1 MEAILS
7 VMAGAALLRWRQDRR
22 GCRPPDGGRQ
32 TSRRLLTR
40 QPRGRQPRCRRISR
54 ALGSLQSARCPDPLH
69 GSSKTQNRVE
79 DISKDAMNAD
89 SFEVDKQEPG
99 IGPELLVLCRQC
111 SKHRSQ
117 PNLLLAQSIKETG
130 ERNMSPFGRDYR

>member
-1 MEAILS
+1 
-7 VMAGAALLRWRQDRR
+7 
-22 GCRPPDGGRQ
+22 
-32 TSRRLLTR
+32 
-40 QPRGRQPRCRRISR
+40 
-54 ALGSLQSARCPDPLH
+54 
-69 GSSKTQNRVE
+69 
-79 DISKDAMNAD
+79 MNAD

-99 IGPELLVLCRQC
+99 IGSELLVLCRQC